1 MQNTERRR
9 INVNRDEIL
18 TTDFGI
24 SELMNVRHFGA
35 RDCASRAFTTR
46 VVTQTLLVVVLEN
59 RFPHQTLL
67 NSYHT
72 VRAIVIVNRRLLSRT
87 PTDHQHL
94 DRLIATNSMAPVIA
108 FLEAEVWLQI
118 EVRNLYV
125 RDPVIQFFEGWDA
138 ILAV

>member
-35 RDCASRAFTTR
+35 RDCAGRAFTTR

-72 VRAIVIVNRRLLSRT
+72 VRAVVIVNRRLLTRT

-108 FLEAEVWLQI
+108 FLEAEVRLQI
-118 EVRNLYV
+118 GLRNLYV

-138 ILAV
+138 FLTV